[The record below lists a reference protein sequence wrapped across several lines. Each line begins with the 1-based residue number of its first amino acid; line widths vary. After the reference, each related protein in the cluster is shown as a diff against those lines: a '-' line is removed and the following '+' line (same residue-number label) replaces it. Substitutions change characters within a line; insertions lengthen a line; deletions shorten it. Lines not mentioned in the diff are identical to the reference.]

1 MVASGHPEVI
11 EGMGWMI
18 ATDVLDIE
26 EASGYVSI
34 DDDGSAL
41 D

>member
-11 EGMGWMI
+11 EGRGCMI
-18 ATDVLDIE
+18 STDVLDLE
-26 EASGYVSI
+26 EASGDVSI
-34 DDDGSAL
+34 DYDGSAL